1 MKLKKFA
8 SMLLAGVM
16 AVSMLTAC
24 GDNTVNDPEQP
35 NKPVEPTPAGYS
47 SVLGDALVAENV
59 VNRKVHMQ
67 DSNDLNAALKTA
79 MEFAGEDIVSG
90 YYDGMG
96 ANMPVY
102 TNPSD
107 GDATQLVAR
116 KLVDVMD
123 SVNDARDFES
133 WQAIEN
139 LYATEGNHDKDLN
152 VTMLYVVNDG
162 VSVNAALEYIA
173 AEISDAVAA
182 LDIDYDNVIDG
193 VFWGDE
199 KAEVEYD
206 YTGSV
211 SADSIKL
218 DANHGKGLTFIA
230 VQITR
235 TVV

>member
-8 SMLLAGVM
+8 SLLLAGVM

-47 SVLGDALVAENV
+47 SVLGDALVAQNV

-79 MEFAGEDIVSG
+79 MEFAGEDVVSG
-90 YYDGMG
+90 IYDAMF
-96 ANMPVY
+96 ANMPEY
-102 TNPSD
+102 INPAD
-107 GDATQLVAR
+107 GDATQLVAS

-123 SVNDARDFES
+123 SVNDANDLTS
-133 WQAIEN
+133 GQAIAN
-139 LYATEGNHDKDLN
+139 LYAMPGNYDEDLN

-173 AEISDAVAA
+173 AEISDAVEE
-182 LDIDYDNVIDG
+182 LDINYDNNWND
-193 VFWGDE
+193 F

>member
-8 SMLLAGVM
+8 SLLLAGVM

-35 NKPVEPTPAGYS
+35 NQPVEPTPAGYS

-79 MEFAGEDIVSG
+79 MEFAGEDVVSAI
-90 YYDGMG
+90 YDDTF
-96 ANMPVY
+96 ASVPVY
-102 TNPSD
+102 TIPSD
-107 GDATQLVAR
+107 FDAIPLVAS

-123 SVNDARDFES
+123 SVNNDGDWDS
-133 WQAIEN
+133 WWAIEN
-139 LYATEGNHDKDLN
+139 LYADEDNYDEDLN

-173 AEISDAVAA
+173 AEISDAVED
-182 LDIDYDNVIDG
+182 LDIDYDGTWVD
-193 VFWGDE
+193 D
-199 KAEVEYD
+199 KAEVEYE

-211 SADSIKL
+211 SADSVKL

>member
-1 MKLKKFA
+1 MKLKKIA
-8 SMLLAGVM
+8 SLMLAGVM

-47 SVLGDALVAENV
+47 SVLGDALVAQNV

-79 MEFAGEDIVSG
+79 MEFAGEDVVSDI
-90 YYDGMG
+90 YDDTFADMPQYITPN
-96 ANMPVY
+96 AN
-102 TNPSD
+102 T
-107 GDATQLVAR
+107 AIHLVAS

-123 SVNDARDFES
+123 SVNDAGDWDS
-133 WQAIEN
+133 WWAIEN
-139 LYATEGNHDKDLN
+139 LYADEDNYDEDLN

-173 AEISDAVAA
+173 AEISDAVEE
-182 LDIDYDNVIDG
+182 LDINYDNNWND
-193 VFWGDE
+193 F

-211 SADSIKL
+211 SADSVKL

>member
-1 MKLKKFA
+1 MKLKKIA
-8 SMLLAGVM
+8 SLLLAGVM

-47 SVLGDALVAENV
+47 SVLGDALVAQNV

-67 DSNDLNAALKTA
+67 DSKDLNAALKTA

-90 YYDGMG
+90 IYDAMF
-96 ANMPVY
+96 ANMPEY
-102 TNPSD
+102 INPAD
-107 GDATQLVAR
+107 GDATQLVAS

-123 SVNDARDFES
+123 SVNVASDVYSEDAI
-133 WQAIEN
+133 AH

-182 LDIDYDNVIDG
+182 LDIDYDNVVTG
-193 VFWGDE
+193 GFWGDQ
-199 KAEVEYD
+199 KAEVEYE

-211 SADSIKL
+211 SADSVKL

>member
-8 SMLLAGVM
+8 SLLLAGVM

-35 NKPVEPTPAGYS
+35 NQPVEPTPAGYS
-47 SVLGDALVAENV
+47 SVLGDALVAQNV

-79 MEFAGEDIVSG
+79 MEFAGEDVVSG
-90 YYDGMG
+90 IYDAMF
-96 ANMPVY
+96 ANMPEY
-102 TNPSD
+102 INPAD
-107 GDATQLVAR
+107 GDATQLVAS

-123 SVNDARDFES
+123 SVNDANDVDSED
-133 WQAIEN
+133 AIAN
-139 LYATEGNHDKDLN
+139 LYATRGNHDEDLN

-173 AEISDAVAA
+173 AEISDAVKE
-182 LDIDYDNVIDG
+182 LDIDYDGTTTD
-193 VFWGDE
+193 DR
-199 KAEVEYD
+199 AEVEYE

-211 SADSIKL
+211 SADSVKL

>member
-1 MKLKKFA
+1 MKLKKIA
-8 SMLLAGVM
+8 SLMLAGVM

-79 MEFAGEDIVSG
+79 MEFAGEDVVSDI
-90 YYDGMG
+90 YDDTFADMPRYIIPNNFG
-96 ANMPVY
+96 AI
-102 TNPSD
+102 
-107 GDATQLVAR
+107 QLVAS

-123 SVNDARDFES
+123 SVNDADDWASWEAIADLDATRD
-133 WQAIEN
+133 
-139 LYATEGNHDKDLN
+139 NHDEDLN

-173 AEISDAVAA
+173 AEISDAVKE
-182 LDIDYDNVIDG
+182 LDIDYDGTWAD
-193 VFWGDE
+193 D
-199 KAEVEYD
+199 KAEVEYE

-211 SADSIKL
+211 SADSVKL

>member
-1 MKLKKFA
+1 MKLKKIA
-8 SMLLAGVM
+8 SLMLAGVM

-67 DSNDLNAALKTA
+67 DSNELNAALKTA
-79 MEFAGEDIVSG
+79 MEFAGEDVVSG
-90 YYDGMG
+90 FYDDRF
-96 ANMPVY
+96 ASVPVY
-102 TNPSD
+102 TIPSD
-107 GDATQLVAR
+107 FDAVPLVAS

-123 SVNDARDFES
+123 SVNDADDWNS
-133 WQAIEN
+133 WEAIAN
-139 LYATEGNHDKDLN
+139 LYADEDNYDEDLN

-173 AEISDAVAA
+173 DEISGAVEA
-182 LDIDYDNVIDG
+182 LDINYDSGLID
-193 VFWGDE
+193 FAD
-199 KAEVEYD
+199 EVEYD

-211 SADSIKL
+211 SADSVKL

>member
-8 SMLLAGVM
+8 SLLLAGVM

-35 NKPVEPTPAGYS
+35 NQPVEPTPAGYS

-67 DSNDLNAALKTA
+67 DSKDLNAALKTA
-79 MEFAGEDIVSG
+79 MEFAGEDIVNNI
-90 YYDGMG
+90 YDWAD

-102 TNPSD
+102 TIPSD
-107 GDATQLVAR
+107 RYAIELVAS

-123 SVNDARDFES
+123 SVNDDGDWDSED
-133 WQAIEN
+133 AIAN

-182 LDIDYDNVIDG
+182 LDIDYDNVVIGD
-193 VFWGDE
+193 FWGDQ

>member
-1 MKLKKFA
+1 MKLKKIA
-8 SMLLAGVM
+8 SLMLAGVM

-79 MEFAGEDIVSG
+79 MEFAGEDIVSDI
-90 YYDGMG
+90 YDDRFADM
-96 ANMPVY
+96 ATYIAPDD
-102 TNPSD
+102 SD
-107 GDATQLVAR
+107 AIHLVAS

-123 SVNDARDFES
+123 SVNDDGDGDS
-133 WQAIEN
+133 WWAIEN
-139 LYATEGNHDKDLN
+139 LYAMPDNYDKDLN

-173 AEISDAVAA
+173 AEISDAVEE
-182 LDIDYDNVIDG
+182 LDINYDNFVNYDT
-193 VFWGDE
+193 

-211 SADSIKL
+211 SADSVKL

-230 VQITR
+230 IQITR

>member
-67 DSNDLNAALKTA
+67 DSNELNAALKTA
-79 MEFAGEDIVSG
+79 MEFAGEDVVSG
-90 YYDGMG
+90 IYDAMF
-96 ANMPVY
+96 ANMPEY
-102 TNPSD
+102 INPAD
-107 GDATQLVAR
+107 GDATQLVAS

-123 SVNDARDFES
+123 SVNVASDVYSEDAI
-133 WQAIEN
+133 AH

-182 LDIDYDNVIDG
+182 LDIDYDNVVTG
-193 VFWGDE
+193 GFWGDQ
-199 KAEVEYD
+199 KAEVEYE

-211 SADSIKL
+211 SADSVKL

>member
-8 SMLLAGVM
+8 SLLLAGVM

-79 MEFAGEDIVSG
+79 MEFAGEDVVSAI
-90 YYDGMG
+90 YDDTF
-96 ANMPVY
+96 ASVPVY
-102 TNPSD
+102 TIPSD
-107 GDATQLVAR
+107 FDAVPLVAS

-123 SVNDARDFES
+123 SVNDAGDWDS
-133 WQAIEN
+133 WWAIEN
-139 LYATEGNHDKDLN
+139 LYADEDNYDEDLN

-173 AEISDAVAA
+173 AEISDAVEN
-182 LDIDYDNVIDG
+182 LDIDYDGTWVDN
-193 VFWGDE
+193 
-199 KAEVEYD
+199 KAEVEYE

-211 SADSIKL
+211 SADSVKL

>member
-1 MKLKKFA
+1 MKLKKIA
-8 SMLLAGVM
+8 SLMLAGVM

-47 SVLGDALVAENV
+47 SVLGDALVAQNV

-67 DSNDLNAALKTA
+67 DSNELNAALKTA

-90 YYDGMG
+90 IYDGAF

-102 TNPSD
+102 FNPSD
-107 GDATQLVAR
+107 GDAIQLVAR

-123 SVNDARDFES
+123 SVNDAGDFDS
-133 WQAIEN
+133 QQAIEN
-139 LYATEGNHDKDLN
+139 LYATWDNHDKDLN

-173 AEISDAVAA
+173 AEISEAVED
-182 LDIDYDNVIDG
+182 LDIDFDRWNQFDG
-193 VFWGDE
+193 N
-199 KAEVEYD
+199 AEVEYD

-211 SADSIKL
+211 SADSVKL

>member
-1 MKLKKFA
+1 MKLKKIA
-8 SMLLAGVM
+8 SLMLAGVM

-24 GDNTVNDPEQP
+24 GDNNVNDPEQP
-35 NKPVEPTPAGYS
+35 NQPVEPTPAGYS
-47 SVLGDALVAENV
+47 SVLGDALVAQNV

-90 YYDGMG
+90 YYDG
-96 ANMPVY
+96 AFADMPVY
-102 TNPSD
+102 TIPSNNN
-107 GDATQLVAR
+107 AIELVAR

-123 SVNDARDFES
+123 SVNDAGDRTS
-133 WQAIEN
+133 WNAIAN
-139 LYATEGNHDKDLN
+139 LYAMPGNYDDDLN

-173 AEISDAVAA
+173 AEISDAVEE
-182 LDIDYDNVIDG
+182 LDINYDNFDNY
-193 VFWGDE
+193 DA